1 MYKKTGFI
9 LFLIILFVSCSNF
22 HITREINNTTALKK
36 LKSPGIIVRIPH
48 NSPFPLRLFNKN
60 LSQWLEPF
68 EKKISLKI
76 LEGTGK
82 NLNLSKAEYDRF
94 LQFSSSNDFQYYQS
108 LGIITI
114 YLNKNREELDT
125 LKRENNLDSFILY
138 EVDTFLSSEMQ
149 VYNFSSMIVIVDN
162 DYKVLYQDHQ
172 FDAYDTHEIDRG
184 ALRENLLD
192 EVSNRFLELMQKLDY
207 IREK

>member
-1 MYKKTGFI
+1 MYKKISLI
-9 LFLIILFVSCSNF
+9 LYLIMLFVSCSNF
-22 HITREINNTTALKK
+22 HLTREINNSSAIKK
-36 LKSPGIIVRIPH
+36 IKSPGIIVRIPH

-68 EKKISLKI
+68 EKKAILKI
-76 LEGTGK
+76 LEGTSK
-82 NLNLSKAEYDRF
+82 NLYLSKAEYDRF
-94 LQFSSSNDFQYYQS
+94 LQFSSKNDFQYYQS
-108 LGIITI
+108 LGIITL

-125 LKRENNLDSFILY
+125 LKSENNLDGFIIY

-162 DYKVLYQDHQ
+162 DYKVLYMDHQ
-172 FDAYDTHEIDRG
+172 FDAYDTHEIDSG

-192 EVSNRFLELMQKLDY
+192 EVSNRFLELMEKVDY